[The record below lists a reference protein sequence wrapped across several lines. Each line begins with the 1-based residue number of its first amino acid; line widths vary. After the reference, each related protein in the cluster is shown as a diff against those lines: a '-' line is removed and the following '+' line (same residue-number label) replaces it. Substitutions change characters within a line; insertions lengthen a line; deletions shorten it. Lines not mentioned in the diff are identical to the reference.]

1 MLLYVGGLIIASM
14 LPFMTKMAE
23 GQYLVIAVLLN
34 ILFFVPVL
42 FAALTRKD
50 VAMRMTFIVSIVYL
64 PLLLI
69 AMVMWRR

>member
-1 MLLYVGGLIIASM
+1 
-14 LPFMTKMAE
+14 
-23 GQYLVIAVLLN
+23 
-34 ILFFVPVL
+34 VL